1 MVLLR
6 MPRPKLYRAGE
17 FAKAGASGAGGL
29 SGTPKEAVAN
39 QDDNDGSPFGSPAR
53 ALSSLPRAAVA
64 DEAAAATAAAAAVS
78 AQHAEDE
85 ARMAAAA
92 GFHNPSS
99 VVRAAAAVAQKCC
112 RGSGPREG
120 GLDFASLVDFSIR
133 KVRSV
138 DHDPLNT

>member
-17 FAKAGASGAGGL
+17 FTKAGADGL

-53 ALSSLPRAAVA
+53 ALSSLPRAAAAA
-64 DEAAAATAAAAAVS
+64 DEVAAATTAAAAVS
-78 AQHAEDE
+78 AKHAEDE